1 MRFILIVCIVISTLI
16 SCKEKEITTKE
27 PQPKITEEQKVNP
40 IEGTWELISGTTK
53 QGDSTINKDLTNKKM
68 IKIINDSHFAFFN
81 HDLDKGKDSLSAYY
95 VSGGGTYRFNHGIY
109 VESLEYCTA
118 RKWEGYTFEFT
129 VEIKGDTLIQ
139 KGLEEVKEL
148 GVQRE
153 ITEIYLKSKE

>member
-1 MRFILIVCIVISTLI
+1 
-16 SCKEKEITTKE
+16 
-27 PQPKITEEQKVNP
+27 
-40 IEGTWELISGTTK
+40 
-53 QGDSTINKDLTNKKM
+53 M

-95 VSGGGTYRFNHGIY
+95 VSGGGTYRFNQGIY

-118 RKWEGYTFEFT
+118 RKWEGHTFEFT

-153 ITEIYLKSKE
+153 IIEIYLKSKE